1 LAAIA
6 KSTRRDLDDLLTF
19 GITEAQPARG
29 VRTPAFI
36 LARLIASRAT
46 GRSRF
51 LFDQLHGSLAGGKA
65 VQSGIDDVML
75 RAPPLDPEP
84 PLDPKPFVFGL
95 AGRL

>member
-1 LAAIA
+1 
-6 KSTRRDLDDLLTF
+6 
-19 GITEAQPARG
+19 
-29 VRTPAFI
+29 
-36 LARLIASRAT
+36 
-46 GRSRF
+46 